1 MSLESLVPVSEEA
14 ISSTLIHPKQVI
26 GKNIEIY
33 TKQKGF
39 PELKGCSIAII
50 GVSEIRNTFFPI
62 PDYKIVDFRKNF
74 YKLFPGNWNLKI
86 CDLGNLPNG
95 SSAEDTYFA
104 LSEICLHLKQLDIVL
119 IVIGGSHDLIFP
131 MYQSYQSLKQLVNI
145 VSVDNQFDFSQE
157 EEELI
162 SGRSYMS
169 KIIMDQPNFLLNYT
183 NLGYQSYLIAQEELD
198 LIDKL
203 HFEALRLGNI
213 LNDVTLTEPYL
224 RDANIAGFDMK
235 SLSWQATNFTSGNPN
250 GIDARTICA
259 LARYAGISDRLNIFG
274 LFELPNTII
283 FNKLLAQIIWYFIEG
298 YNCRFE
304 EYPALTSK
312 GFTKYTVALSDMEMI
327 FFQSEKSNRWWLE
340 ITNDSY
346 LNNKNKTTA
355 LLPCTHKD
363 YLDACNDK
371 IPDMWWKAIK
381 RG

>member
-14 ISSTLIHPKQVI
+14 ISSLLIQPNQVI
-26 GKNIEIY
+26 GKNTRIFSE
-33 TKQKGF
+33 QNGS
-39 PELKGCSIAII
+39 PELEGCSIAII
-50 GVSEIRNTFFPI
+50 GVSEIRNTFFPTSQ
-62 PDYKIVDFRKNF
+62 YKTLDFRKCF
-74 YKLFPGNWNLKI
+74 YKLFPGNWNFNI
-86 CDLGNLPNG
+86 CDLGDLPNG
-95 SSAEDTYFA
+95 ATAEDTYFA
-104 LSEICLHLKQLDIVL
+104 LSEICLCLRQLNVIP

-131 MYQSYQSLKQLVNI
+131 MYQSYSKTEQLVNI

-157 EEELI
+157 EELI

-169 KIIMDQPNFLLNYT
+169 RIIMDQPNFLLNFT

-203 HFEALRLGNI
+203 YFDALRLGNI
-213 LNDVTLTEPYL
+213 LNDVTIAEPYL
-224 RDANIAGFDMK
+224 RDANIIGFDMK
-235 SLSWQATNFTSGNPN
+235 SLSWQATNIASGNPN

-259 LARYAGISDRLNIFG
+259 LARYAGISDRLDIFG
-274 LFELPNTII
+274 VFELPNSNI
-283 FNKLLAQIIWYFIEG
+283 FNQLLSQIIWYFIEG
-298 YNCRFE
+298 YSCRFE
-304 EYPALTSK
+304 EYPLHTNK

-340 ITNDSY
+340 VINHSY

-355 LLPCTHKD
+355 LLPCTHQD